1 MVLLWRSLRDL
12 SEEPRDS
19 PDPSGVLTGIGGF
32 KVSGQPCIY
41 EQSLFPKLAME
52 ISCITPDKA
61 CYRHRDWRG
70 RRCLYIL
77 LLSSMPWPALFSL
90 DSPVHN
96 SYRLLQPG
104 FFLLHNRTLLR
115 IPREAH
121 RTRSRKSSTSR
132 TFSCS
137 VALIVSLPSAIVASP
152 QDALNTFVRYDL
164 RRMQTRGRSAHGMMS
179 MVLLPCPPPTITLPR
194 RSQAMG

>member
-1 MVLLWRSLRDL
+1 MFWFVMVLLWRSLRDL

-77 LLSSMPWPALFSL
+77 LYLPRYHRQPYSLSILLYTSLIVFSNRVFSCYIIAPFSASHVRPTGPDPAVLDFPNFFLFSRIDCL
-90 DSPVHN
+90 VT
-96 SYRLLQPG
+96 LG
-104 FFLLHNRTLLR
+104 NRR
-115 IPREAH
+115 F
-121 RTRSRKSSTSR
+121 SS
-132 TFSCS
+132 
-137 VALIVSLPSAIVASP
+137 
-152 QDALNTFVRYDL
+152 
-164 RRMQTRGRSAHGMMS
+164 
-179 MVLLPCPPPTITLPR
+179 
-194 RSQAMG
+194 